1 MIIVLIMIT
10 TVIFAVIMGALIG
23 IDWLLERAEPVSIM
37 LIVMYAL
44 FIILLTVTAYRL

>member
-10 TVIFAVIMGALIG
+10 TVFFSAMMGALIG
-23 IDWLLERAEPVSIM
+23 IDWLLDQADPVSVM